1 MMMEPAG
8 GDRRTPIT
16 PQLALR
22 VAIFGGVA
30 LALFAIV
37 FFRLWYLQVLS
48 GDKYLA
54 EARVNRVRELR
65 IQAPR
70 GKIVDRNG
78 RVIVRNRQAVVVE
91 LDPSKLPDKER
102 EDAAD
107 WGRRAGARLA
117 RPKGK
122 RGPEI
127 RYPPIA
133 TKELARRYRA
143 LGKVVGKSAQRIH
156 REVVR
161 SLVLVPYSSIRI
173 KTDVDESVLAY
184 ISERPERFPGVKVE
198 KSYLRDYP
206 HDQLAAQ
213 ILGTVNEI
221 SPKQLKDPRY
231 RGVKPGTLIGSD
243 GLERAYDRY
252 LRGVDGVQRVQVDA
266 FGRPVPNGQL
276 KREEP
281 IAGQRLRLSLDLAL
295 QTAGQA
301 ALGNIGGSR
310 PGAFVAMDP
319 RDGQMLAIGSYP
331 SFDPAVFTKPLTQKR
346 YEQLLGVGGV
356 GPLFNRA
363 ISGRYPTGSTF
374 KAITAMAGLESGLIT
389 PGATINDEGCI
400 QVGEAERCNAKKQR
414 YGSVDLARALQ
425 VSSDI
430 YFYKLGMNAFN
441 VPGVPGDRIIQR
453 YARKLGFG
461 KPTGIDLPGEDSGVV
476 PDKKW
481 REERNEAE
489 VECRKDKK
497 IPLNVNVFVAGANG
511 CGIADG
517 RPYNLGDTVNLAI
530 GQGDLQ
536 ATPLQLAVAYG
547 AIANKGKVV
556 VPHLGLE
563 IERANGELVQR
574 IEKDPARRVKMDEE
588 DRAVV
593 AEGLHRAAAE
603 PGGTSA
609 DVFAGWPQG
618 ALPVYGKT
626 GTAQTPKGDQSW
638 YVAYVPDPR
647 HPIVV
652 AVTVERGGFGA
663 ETAAPIACRMLAK
676 FYDQKNV
683 PCARGESSTR

>member
-1 MMMEPAG
+1 MMMEPA

-70 GKIVDRNG
+70 GRIVDRNG

-91 LDPSKLPDKER
+91 LDPAKLPDEER
-102 EDAAD
+102 ERAAE
-107 WGRRAGARLA
+107 WGKRAGERLA

-122 RGPEI
+122 RGEPI
-127 RYPPIA
+127 PYPPIA
-133 TKELARRYRA
+133 TKALERRYRN

-161 SLVLVPYSSIRI
+161 SLVLVPYSAARI
-173 KTDVDESVLAY
+173 KTDVPQSVLAY

-198 KSYLRDYP
+198 RTYLRDYP

-213 ILGTVNEI
+213 ILGTVGEI
-221 SPKQLKDPRY
+221 SPKELKSPRF
-231 RGVKPGTLIGSD
+231 RGVKQGTIIGRD
-243 GLERAYDRY
+243 GLERTYDRY
-252 LRGVDGVQRVQVDA
+252 VRGVDGIQRVQVDA
-266 FGRPVPNGQL
+266 FGRPVPNRAL

-281 IAGQRLRLSLDLAL
+281 IAGQRLRLSLDLSL
-295 QTAGQA
+295 QNTGQA
-301 ALGNIGGSR
+301 ALGYIGGGN
-310 PGAFVAMDP
+310 PGAFVALDP
-319 RDGQMLAIGSYP
+319 RNGQVLGMGSYP
-331 SFDPAVFTKPLTQKR
+331 SFDPAVLTKPLTQKR
-346 YEQLLGVGGV
+346 YEELLGVGGV

-374 KAITAMAGLESGLIT
+374 KAITALAGLESGLIA
-389 PGATINDEGCI
+389 PGATINDPGCI
-400 QVGEAERCNAKKQR
+400 QVGEQERCNARKQA
-414 YGSVDLARALQ
+414 YGSVDLSRALQ

-430 YFYKLGMNAFN
+430 YFYKLGINAFYN
-441 VPGVPGDRIIQR
+441 DGKPGDIVIQR

-476 PDKKW
+476 PDRRW
-481 REERNEAE
+481 REERNDAE
-489 VECRKDKK
+489 VECREEKNISQRLD
-497 IPLNVNVFVAGANG
+497 VFAAGAAG

-517 RPYNLGDTVNLAI
+517 RPYNLGDTVNLSV

-536 ATPLQLAVAYG
+536 ATPLQLAVSYG
-547 AIANKGKVV
+547 AIANKGRVV

-563 IERANGELVQR
+563 IESANGELVQR
-574 IEKDPARRVKMDEE
+574 IERDPASRIKMDEE
-588 DRAVV
+588 DRQAV
-593 AEGLHRAAAE
+593 AEGLRRAASEA
-603 PGGTSA
+603 GGTSA
-609 DVFAGWPQG
+609 DVFAGWPHEQF
-618 ALPVYGKT
+618 PVHGKT
-626 GTAQTPKGDQSW
+626 GTAERQPKRDQSW
-638 YVAYVPDPR
+638 YVAYVPDPKR
-647 HPIVV
+647 PIVI
-652 AVTVERGGFGA
+652 AATVEEGGFGA
-663 ETAAPIACRMLAK
+663 ATAAPIVCRMLAK
-676 FYDQKNV
+676 FYGVKNAA
-683 PCARGESSTR
+683 CARGESTTQ

>member
-1 MMMEPAG
+1 MMMEPT

-78 RVIVRNRQAVVVE
+78 EQIVRNRQAVVVD
-91 LDPSKLPDKER
+91 LDPAKLPDAER
-102 EDAAD
+102 ENAAD
-107 WGRRAGARLA
+107 WGRRAGLRAA
-117 RPKGK
+117 RPKGR
-122 RGPEI
+122 RGDPI
-127 RYPPIA
+127 PYPPIA
-133 TKELARRYRA
+133 TKALERRYRV
-143 LGKVVGKSAQRIH
+143 LGAAVGKSAQRIH

-161 SLVLVPYSSIRI
+161 SLVLVPYSAIRI
-173 KTDVDESVLAY
+173 KTDVPQSVLAF

-198 KSYLRDYP
+198 QTYLRNYP
-206 HDQLAAQ
+206 HDHLAAQ
-213 ILGTVNEI
+213 ILGTVNQI
-221 SPKQLKDPRY
+221 SPKELKSARY
-231 RGVKPGTLIGSD
+231 RGVKPGTLIGTD

-252 LRGVDGVQRVQVDA
+252 LRGVDGIQRVQVDA
-266 FGRPVPNGQL
+266 FGRPVPNGAL

-281 IAGQRLRLSLDLAL
+281 IAGQRLRLSLDLGLQRAG
-295 QTAGQA
+295 QTALA
-301 ALGNIGGSR
+301 NIGGGR
-310 PGAFVAMDP
+310 PGAFVALDP
-319 RDGQMLAIGSYP
+319 RDGQVLGMGSFP
-331 SFDPAVFTKPLTQKR
+331 SFDPAVLTKPFTQER
-346 YEQLLGVGGV
+346 YEQLLGEGGV

-374 KAITAMAGLESGLIT
+374 KAVTALAGLEKGLIT
-389 PGATINDEGCI
+389 PGATISDEGCI
-400 QVGEAERCNAKKQR
+400 QVGEIERCNAKKQR
-414 YGSVDLARALQ
+414 YGSVDLPRALQ

-430 YFYKLGMNAFN
+430 YFYKLGMNAFAN
-441 VPGVPGDRIIQR
+441 NGDRGDIVIQR

-461 KPTGIDLPGEDSGVV
+461 KPTGIDLPGEDGGVV

-481 REERNEAE
+481 REERNKAE
-489 VECRKDKK
+489 IECRKQKK
-497 IPLNVNVFVAGANG
+497 ISQTINVFAAGALG

-517 RPYNLGDTVNLAI
+517 RPYNLGDTVNIAI

-536 ATPLQLAVAYG
+536 ATPLQLAVAYA
-547 AIANKGKVV
+547 AIENKGHVV

-563 IERANGELVQR
+563 IESSNGELVQR
-574 IEKDPARRVKMDEE
+574 IERDPARRVKMDED
-588 DRAVV
+588 DRQAV
-593 AEGLHRAAAE
+593 AEGLRRAAGE

-609 DVFAGWPQG
+609 DVFAGWPHG
-618 ALPVYGKT
+618 EIPIYGKT
-626 GTAQTPKGDQSW
+626 GTAQTSKGDQSW
-638 YVAYVPDPR
+638 YVAYVPGK
-647 HPIVV
+647 HPIVI

-663 ETAAPIACRMLAK
+663 ETAAPIACRMLSKYYKVEGLA
-676 FYDQKNV
+676 
-683 PCARGESSTR
+683 CAGGESVTR

>member
-1 MMMEPAG
+1 MMMEPA

-70 GKIVDRNG
+70 GKVVDRNG

-91 LDPSKLPDKER
+91 LDPAKLPEKER
-102 EDAAD
+102 ENAAA
-107 WGRRAGARLA
+107 WGKQAGDRLA

-122 RGPEI
+122 RGKEVP
-127 RYPPIA
+127 YPPIA
-133 TKELARRYRA
+133 TAELKARYRR
-143 LGKVVGKSAQRIH
+143 LGEVVGKSATQIH

-161 SLVLVPYSSIRI
+161 SLVLVPYSSVRI

-184 ISERPERFPGVKVE
+184 VSERPERFPGVKVE
-198 KSYLRDYP
+198 RTYLRDYP
-206 HDQLAAQ
+206 HDTLAAQ

-221 SPKQLKDPRY
+221 SPEELEDARY
-231 RGVKPGTLIGSD
+231 RGVKQGTVIGRD

-252 LRGVDGVQRVQVDA
+252 LRGVDGIQRVQVDA
-266 FGRPVPNGQL
+266 FGRPVANGAL
-276 KREEP
+276 KRQEP
-281 IAGQRLRLSLDLAL
+281 VAGQRLRLSLDLSL
-295 QTAGQA
+295 QKTGQL
-301 ALGNIGGSR
+301 ALGNVGGGR
-310 PGAFVAMDP
+310 PGAFVALDP
-319 RDGQMLAIGSYP
+319 RDGQVLGMGSFP
-331 SFDPAVFTKPLTQKR
+331 TFDPAVLTRPITQKR

-374 KAITAMAGLESGLIT
+374 KAVTALAGLEKGLIT
-389 PGATINDEGCI
+389 PGAVINDEGCI
-400 QVGEAERCNAKKQR
+400 QVGEIERCNAKEQR
-414 YGSVDLARALQ
+414 YGAVDLSRALQ

-441 VPGVPGDRIIQR
+441 VPGVPGDAVIQG

-476 PDKKW
+476 PDRKW
-481 REERNEAE
+481 RADRNKAE
-489 VECRKDKK
+489 QECRKDKN
-497 IPLNVNVFVAGANG
+497 IPLDVDVYVAGARG

-517 RPYNLGDTVNLAI
+517 RRYNLGDTVNVAI

-536 ATPLQLAVAYG
+536 ATPLQLAVAYA
-547 AIANKGKVV
+547 AIENKGRVV

-574 IEKDPARRVKMDEE
+574 IEREPARRVKMDED
-588 DRAVV
+588 DRQAV
-593 AEGLHRAAAE
+593 AEGLRRAAGE

-609 DVFAGWPQG
+609 DVFAGWPHG

-638 YVAYVPDPR
+638 YVAYVPDAKRPL
-647 HPIVV
+647 VV

-676 FYDQKNV
+676 FYNVENV
-683 PCARGESSTR
+683 PCAGGESVTR